1 MKEAM
6 SSFPNPSL
14 RGSCERFRGE
24 SKFQIY
30 PWYAAFHYSIE
41 RFREALL
48 WSFVMMKSDSNG
60 DGYLDWSERQAIL
73 EAIRPGKKA
82 LAGEDASTPVTTASG
97 RERMYYQLD
106 RMQRRAGLQPPLSNV
121 NVLWTSL
128 DGPETIR
135 DVKCH
140 NFHVD
145 KCFGESFDASVSDAS
160 YRNPDFTAAN
170 IFTQLSRREPRCGD
184 CVIKFMLSGAPR
196 GLEPLLPP
204 KVHYRER
211 EMVIKALLKYQ
222 HTIVEPDALF
232 VMVKDAEQAETE
244 LLDRTIKRK
253 KEYSQWCLNDDVMT
267 DDTRAVAKVNG
278 VIQTVFQTLFP
289 DRGKWER

>member
-1 MKEAM
+1 MKEALA
-6 SSFPNPSL
+6 SFPSPSL

-41 RFREALL
+41 RFREVLL
-48 WSFVMMKSDSNG
+48 WSFIMMKTDVNG
-60 DGYLDWSERQAIL
+60 DGYLDWSERQALLRAIL
-73 EAIRPGKKA
+73 PGRTA
-82 LAGEDASTPVTTASG
+82 FSAEDASTPVYIAAG
-97 RERMYYQLD
+97 RERIFYQVRKL
-106 RMQRRAGLQPPLSNV
+106 QERAGLQPPLSNV

-140 NFHVD
+140 NFQID
-145 KCFGESFDASVSDAS
+145 KCFSESFESPVSDS
-160 YRNPDFTAAN
+160 TYRNPDFTAAN
-170 IFTQLSRREPRCGD
+170 IFAQLSRREPKCGD
-184 CVIKFMLSGAPR
+184 CLIKFMLSTTSR

-204 KVHYRER
+204 KAHYRER

-222 HTIVEPDALF
+222 HTIVEPEALF

-244 LLDRTIKRK
+244 LIERTIRQK
-253 KEYSQWCLNDDVMT
+253 KEFSQWCLNDDVMT
-267 DDTRAVAKVNG
+267 EDSRAVAKVNN

-289 DRGKWER
+289 NKGRWER